1 MRHAFMLARILVGI
15 ITFCGGLFVAHLN
28 SLVRAEDGNDKVQ
41 ALALET
47 AFLQEV
53 QPILERHCYECHSHA
68 AGKANG
74 GLMLDSREGWAKGG
88 DSGPAI
94 VPGQVDASLLVRA
107 IRYDD
112 LEMPPKGRLGDADRS
127 RLERWV
133 AEGAIDPRV
142 SAARESMPKNADDA
156 LGHWAFQPLHVFT
169 LPATSNASWP
179 RKSLDRFLAAKLEA
193 ERLQPAEDAEPR
205 IWLRRVSLDLTGL
218 PPTLAEQDAFLVD
231 IQRSASSANAISS
244 AALEGPYRRVVDR
257 LLASSAFG
265 ERWARHWL
273 DLVGYADQI
282 GTANDIFAEHAW
294 RYRDYVIDAFNEDMP
309 FDQFVREQ
317 LAGDLLESQFAA
329 ERARQLTAT
338 GFLMLGD
345 LSIVEADKAK
355 LRIDTVDAQLE
366 KVSRAFLGMTIGC
379 ARCHNHKFDPITQR
393 DYYAM
398 AGIFYNTASIR
409 RASWGVWSWP
419 SMREL
424 PETER
429 ELSER
434 KQKTDAHLRQLEE
447 LRAERDR
454 LEARRADLD
463 QELQRIVAG
472 SAEGDKVK
480 LEEERK
486 QVGDRLGKLQGQ
498 ITHAEFFVPQNPV
511 AFAAEDEP
519 TVVEMQITIRGNP
532 HALGDRVP
540 RGFWQLPRMTMSGQ
554 ASADWRFDETS
565 SGRRQLADWL
575 VRDVQSLTARVVVN
589 RIWQKLFG
597 EGIVRSVD
605 YFGVRGDAPTHPELL
620 DFLAAELIRN
630 RWSQKWLIRELA
642 LSRAYRMSSEHRQD
656 GHERDP
662 DNKWFWRMHRR
673 RLDAESLRDASLA
686 VSGKLLRMGRG
697 PSLPLEFIENTGGLA
712 KGDVNPPSFRL
723 RRFRP
728 EQTYVR
734 TVYLPIVRSQPQS
747 GPAEI
752 RNVFDFTQPAAF
764 AGQRA
769 VTTVP
774 TQALFLLN
782 SNSIK
787 ERSAELATV
796 VLRNSNDEL
805 ARIQELWMRAL
816 NRIPSHEERNDAQRF
831 LAEWKNDTTDPPTG
845 VDREQ
850 RAWVELSHVLLAS
863 NEFLIRQ

>member
-1 MRHAFMLARILVGI
+1 MRHALRLARILVGI
-15 ITFCGGLFVAHLN
+15 ITLWSGSSVCVHQTPC
-28 SLVRAEDGNDKVQ
+28 RAEEASDKSQ
-41 ALALET
+41 AVAQVT

-53 QPILERHCYECHSHA
+53 LPLLERHCYECHSHA
-68 AGKANG
+68 AGQASG
-74 GLMLDSREGWAKGG
+74 GLMLDSREGWAQGG

-94 VPGQVDASLLVRA
+94 VPGQVDESLMVRA
-107 IRYDD
+107 IRYQD
-112 LEMPPKGRLGDADRS
+112 LEMPPKGRLPETDRA

-133 AEGAIDPRV
+133 AEGAFDPRV
-142 SAARESMPKNADDA
+142 ASAPSATQKTSDDA
-156 LGHWAFQPLHVFT
+156 RRHWAFQPMQSPAV
-169 LPATSNASWP
+169 PATANTSWP
-179 RKSLDRFLAAKLEA
+179 RRSLDRFLLTRLEA
-193 ERLQPAEDAEPR
+193 EQLQPASDAEPR
-205 IWLRRVSLDLTGL
+205 IWLRRISLDLTGL
-218 PPTLAEQDAFLVD
+218 PPTLGEQEAFLAD
-231 IQRSASSANAISS
+231 IRRSASGGADAGL
-244 AALEGPYRRVVDR
+244 AVLETPYRRVVDR

-294 RYRDYVIDAFNEDMP
+294 RYRDYVIDAFNADLP

-317 LAGDLLESQFAA
+317 IAGDLLGA
-329 ERARQLTAT
+329 ELAGDRARQLTAT
-338 GFLMLGD
+338 GFLLLGD

-355 LRIDTVDAQLE
+355 LRIDTADAQLE

-379 ARCHNHKFDPITQR
+379 ARCHDHKFDPITQR

-419 SMREL
+419 STREL
-424 PETER
+424 PETEHERQER
-429 ELSER
+429 ERRTSS
-434 KQKTDAHLRQLEE
+434 HLRKLEE

-454 LEARRADLD
+454 LETRRAELD
-463 QELQRIVAG
+463 RELEQAVAD
-472 SAEGDKVK
+472 STPDEK
-480 LEEERK
+480 LKKEEERK
-486 QVGDRLGKLQGQ
+486 QVSDRLGTLLGQ
-498 ITHAEFFVPQNPV
+498 ITHAEFFVPKNPI
-511 AFAAEDEP
+511 AFSAEDEP
-519 TVVEMQITIRGNP
+519 TSVDMHVTIRGNP
-532 HALGDRVP
+532 HALGDLVP
-540 RGFWQLPRMTMSGQ
+540 RGFWHLPQMTMAGPS
-554 ASADWRFDETS
+554 SADWRFDEKS
-565 SGRRQLADWL
+565 SGRRELAEWL

-605 YFGVRGDAPTHPELL
+605 YFGVRGDLPSHPELL
-620 DFLAAELIRN
+620 DHLAAELIRN
-630 RWSQKWLIRELA
+630 HWSQKWLIRELV
-642 LSRAYRMSSEHRQD
+642 LSRAYRMSSEHRPDAHQ
-656 GHERDP
+656 RDP
-662 DNKWFWRMHRR
+662 DNKWLWRMHRK

-686 VSGKLLRMGRG
+686 VSGKLLRIGRG
-697 PSLPLEFIENTGGLA
+697 PSLPLEFLENTGGLA

-782 SNSIK
+782 SKSIK
-787 ERSAELATV
+787 ERSGELSATIQC
-796 VLRNSNDEL
+796 NNGDDAS
-805 ARIQELWMRAL
+805 RIRELWMRVL
-816 NRIPSHEERNDAQRF
+816 NRPPSDEEQEDARRF
-831 LAEWKNDTTDPPTG
+831 LAEWRNDRTDTSSD
-845 VDREQ
+845 VDQEQ
-850 RAWVELSHVLLAS
+850 RAWSELSHVLLAS